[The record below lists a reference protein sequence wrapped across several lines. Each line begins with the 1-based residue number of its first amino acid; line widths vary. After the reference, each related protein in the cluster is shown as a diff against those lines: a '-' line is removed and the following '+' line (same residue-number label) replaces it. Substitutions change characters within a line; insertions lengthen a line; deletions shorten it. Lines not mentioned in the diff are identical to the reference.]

1 MNAIIFDK
9 LAYVD
14 ALQSS
19 GISKEQAVAHASA
32 LDTAM
37 REGTATSADI
47 TQLRHEIELQGAAT
61 KAEFDTV
68 RAEFDAVRAE
78 MKSLEQ
84 RMTIKLGGLM
94 ITGIVAVI
102 ALDRF
107 IQAVTL

>member
-68 RAEFDAVRAE
+68 RAE